1 MSCLMFG
8 MTVQRDLND
17 RWASVMPLCARIL
30 AGLLVGVLFFNAT
43 PLRAAPVDE
52 LKAAYLLNFAKFTTW
67 PSDQFSRTDDP
78 VVFCGEANDP
88 VMDAMRALGERRVD
102 NRIVRIRTLKD
113 LRDNSGCHVLYSGQL
128 SSSTAI
134 SADRSRRRGLL
145 LVGDAEN
152 FLQQGGTIS
161 YFLQQ
166 GKLRFEISAENARAV
181 DLVLSARL
189 LSLARQREDAP

>member
-1 MSCLMFG
+1 
-8 MTVQRDLND
+8 MTVQRELND
-17 RWASVMPLCARIL
+17 RWASVNSLRARVL
-30 AGLLVGVLFFNAT
+30 ACLLLGVLIFHT
-43 PLRAAPVDE
+43 PTLLAAPLDE

-67 PSDQFSRTDDP
+67 PSDQFSGSQDP
-78 VVFCGEANDP
+78 IVFCGAANDP
-88 VMDAMRALGERRVD
+88 VMDSMRALGERRVN

-113 LRDNSGCHVLYSGQL
+113 LRDNAGCHVLYSGQQSL
-128 SSSTAI
+128 SVLI
-134 SADRSRRRGLL
+134 NADGLRRRGLL
-145 LVGDAEN
+145 LVGDAKN

-189 LSLARQREDAP
+189 LSLARLREGEP